1 LQLYSVRIKM
11 VSSTKIYK
19 NFKIETKHKDSIVL
33 IGNFDGVH
41 SGHQKL
47 FSLAKKYKKKYSSKI
62 GVLTFEPMPKMF
74 FNNKIKNF
82 RISSLEQKI
91 ENLQNLRVDFIINKK
106 FDKKFS
112 KTSSITFIKE
122 ILVKKLKPKFI
133 FVSNNFRF
141 GNKREGDVKQLIK
154 FETLCG
160 YKVVK
165 PAPLL
170 VNNKIASSTFIRSLL
185 QKGNLK
191 KANKILNRNWSVNGK
206 VEKGRQLGKK
216 IGFPTANI
224 DIKNYVL
231 ACPGVYAVR
240 AKKSGRKE
248 YIKGIANLGYR
259 PTFNGKKILLE
270 VHLFNF
276 SGNLYN
282 KYLTVEFKK
291 FIRKE
296 KKFKNVDQLKKQI
309 KIDLLKAKKTK

>member
-1 LQLYSVRIKM
+1 M
-11 VSSTKIYK
+11 VKSMKIYK
-19 NFKIETKHKDSIVL
+19 NFIIQPQHKNSVILV
-33 IGNFDGVH
+33 GNFDGIH
-41 SGHQKL
+41 LGHQKL
-47 FSLAKKYKKKYSSKI
+47 FSLAKKYKKKYSLKV
-62 GVLTFEPMPKMF
+62 GVLTFEPIPKFF
-74 FNNKIKNF
+74 FNKALRNF

-91 ENLQNLRVDFIINKK
+91 DNLKRLNVDFVIIKK

-112 KTSSITFIKE
+112 KTKSIIFIKE
-122 ILVKKLKPKFI
+122 VLRKKLKPKFI

-141 GNKREGDVKQLIK
+141 GNKREGNVKQLIK
-154 FETLCG
+154 FGTLCD

-165 PAPLL
+165 PEPL
-170 VNNKIASSTFIRSLL
+170 VINKKVASSSLIRNYL

-191 KANKILNRNWSVNGK
+191 KANKMLNRNWSIHGK
-206 VEKGRQLGKK
+206 VQKGKQLGKK

-224 DIKNYVL
+224 DIKDYVL

-240 AKKSGRKE
+240 VKKIRGNG
-248 YIKGIANLGYR
+248 YFKGIANLGYR

-296 KKFKNVDQLKKQI
+296 KKFKNINQLRKQI
-309 KIDLLKAKKTK
+309 KIDLIKAKK

>member
-1 LQLYSVRIKM
+1 M
-11 VSSTKIYK
+11 VKLTKIYK
-19 NFKIETKHKDSIVL
+19 NFNINIQHKNSIIL

-41 SGHQKL
+41 KGHQKL
-47 FSLAKKYKKKYSSKI
+47 FSLANRYKKKYSSKI

-74 FNNKIKNF
+74 FNTKLKNF
-82 RISSLEQKI
+82 RISSLQQKI
-91 ENLQNLRVDFIINKK
+91 SLLKDLNVDFVVTKK
-106 FDKKFS
+106 FDQKFS
-112 KTSSITFIKE
+112 KIKSENFIKE
-122 ILVKKLKPKFI
+122 ILGKKLKPKFI

-141 GNKREGDVKQLIK
+141 GNKREGNVVQLVK
-154 FETLCG
+154 FEKLLG

-165 PAPLL
+165 PQPLL
-170 VNNKIASSTFIRSLL
+170 ANKKIASSSLIRSFL
-185 QKGNLK
+185 QKGKLE
-191 KANKILNRNWSVNGK
+191 KANRILNRNWSIDGK
-206 VEKGRQLGKK
+206 VQKGKQIGKK

-224 DIKNYVL
+224 DIQDYIL

-240 AKKSGRKE
+240 VKKIGKNNNL
-248 YIKGIANLGYR
+248 KGIANLGYR

-296 KKFKNVDQLKKQI
+296 KKFRNVDQLRKQI
-309 KIDLLKAKKTK
+309 KTDLLIAKK

>member
-1 LQLYSVRIKM
+1 M
-11 VSSTKIYK
+11 KIYK
-19 NFKIETKHKDSIVL
+19 NFFIQPQHKNSVILV
-33 IGNFDGVH
+33 GNFDGIH
-41 SGHQKL
+41 LGHQKL
-47 FSLAKKYKKKYSSKI
+47 FSLAKKYKKKYSLKV
-62 GVLTFEPMPKMF
+62 GVLTFEPIPKFF
-74 FNNKIKNF
+74 FNKALRNF

-91 ENLQNLRVDFIINKK
+91 DNLKRLNVDFVIIKK

-112 KTSSITFIKE
+112 KTKSSIFIKE
-122 ILVKKLKPKFI
+122 VLRKKLKPKFI

-141 GNKREGDVKQLIK
+141 GNKREGNVKQLIK
-154 FETLCG
+154 FGTLHD

-165 PAPLL
+165 PEPL
-170 VNNKIASSTFIRSLL
+170 VINKKVASSSLIRNYL
-185 QKGNLK
+185 QKGNLE
-191 KANKILNRNWSVNGK
+191 KANKMLNRNWSIHGK
-206 VEKGRQLGKK
+206 VQKGKQLGKK

-224 DIKNYVL
+224 DIKDYVL

-240 AKKSGRKE
+240 VKKIRGNG
-248 YIKGIANLGYR
+248 YFKGIANLGYR

-296 KKFKNVDQLKKQI
+296 KKFKNINQLRKQI
-309 KIDLLKAKKTK
+309 KIDLIKAKK

>member
-1 LQLYSVRIKM
+1 M
-11 VSSTKIYK
+11 VKSMKIYK
-19 NFKIETKHKDSIVL
+19 NFSIQPQHKNSVILV
-33 IGNFDGVH
+33 GNFDGIH
-41 SGHQKL
+41 LGHQKL
-47 FSLAKKYKKKYSSKI
+47 FSLAKKYKKKYSLKV
-62 GVLTFEPMPKMF
+62 GVLTFEPIPKFF
-74 FNNKIKNF
+74 FNKALRNF

-91 ENLQNLRVDFIINKK
+91 DNLKRLNVDFVIIKK

-112 KTSSITFIKE
+112 KTKSSIFIKE
-122 ILVKKLKPKFI
+122 VLRKKLKPKFI

-141 GNKREGDVKQLIK
+141 GNKREGNVKQLIK
-154 FETLCG
+154 FGTLCD

-165 PAPLL
+165 PEPL
-170 VNNKIASSTFIRSLL
+170 VINKKVASSSLIRNYL
-185 QKGNLK
+185 QKGSLK
-191 KANKILNRNWSVNGK
+191 KANKMLNRNWSIHGK
-206 VEKGRQLGKK
+206 VQKGKQLGKK

-224 DIKNYVL
+224 DIKDYVL

-240 AKKSGRKE
+240 VKKIRGG
-248 YIKGIANLGYR
+248 YFKGIANLGYR

-296 KKFKNVDQLKKQI
+296 KKFKNINQLRKQI
-309 KIDLLKAKKTK
+309 KIDLIKAKK